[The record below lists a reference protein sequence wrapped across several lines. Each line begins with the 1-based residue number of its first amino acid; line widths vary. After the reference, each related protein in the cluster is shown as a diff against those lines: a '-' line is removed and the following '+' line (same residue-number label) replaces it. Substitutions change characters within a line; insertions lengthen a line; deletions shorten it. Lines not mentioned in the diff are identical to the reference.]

1 MQNYRTLRVYQQAR
15 ALTLA
20 VYLATRDLPASERF
34 GLTSQM
40 RRASVSIVSNI
51 AEGAGRGGKDF
62 SRFLRM
68 ALGSAFELE
77 AQLQLCND
85 LLLIGPSDVDSVV
98 EQTNEV
104 QRKRGAL
111 IGSIARRSRTNANN
125 QELTT
130 KN

>member
-1 MQNYRTLRVYQQAR
+1 
-15 ALTLA
+15 
-20 VYLATRDLPASERF
+20 
-34 GLTSQM
+34 M

-68 ALGSAFELE
+68 ALGSASELE

-85 LLLIGPSDVDSVV
+85 LLLIGPSDVDFVV
-98 EQTNEV
+98 EQTTEV
-104 QRKRGAL
+104 QGNREPSSGQSL
-111 IGSIARRSRTNANN
+111 DVLEPMPTI
-125 QELTT
+125 